1 MKDAPRT
8 PNADPSELEQ
18 ALRASRR
25 LEDAP
30 EALIQRAI
38 GLWQPRAATAA
49 GAGGVLQRWLATLR
63 FDSAATGNVALGLRS
78 SGIAATRQLLFSAE
92 GRDIDLRI
100 EPLPDRHWRISGQV
114 LGPDATGLAEL
125 RCGDALAQQVA
136 WNELAEFEF
145 APVQGESCRLTLRS
159 DGWEI
164 EVPPIG
170 LVHEG

>member
-1 MKDAPRT
+1 MKDAPR
-8 PNADPSELEQ
+8 PPAADTADLEQ

-38 GLWQPRAATAA
+38 GLWQPRAAQATS
-49 GAGGVLQRWLATLR
+49 AGGVLQRWLATLR

-78 SGIAATRQLLFSAE
+78 SGTATTRQMLFSAE
-92 GRDIDLRI
+92 GRDIDLRL
-100 EPLPDRHWRISGQV
+100 EPLPDRQWRISGQV
-114 LGPDATGLAEL
+114 LGPDVAGLAEL
-125 RCGDALAQQVA
+125 RCGSAPVQRVA

-145 APVQGESCRLTLRS
+145 APVPGDTCALTLRS

-164 EVPPIG
+164 EVPSFDLTG
-170 LVHEG
+170 EG

>member
-1 MKDAPRT
+1 MKDAPRPT
-8 PNADPSELEQ
+8 PADLEQ
-18 ALRASRR
+18 TLRASRR

-49 GAGGVLQRWLATLR
+49 GAGGALQRWLATLR

-78 SGIAATRQLLFSAE
+78 SGVAATRQMLFSAE

-114 LGPDATGLAEL
+114 LGPDAAGLAEL
-125 RCGDALAQQVA
+125 RCGDAPVQQVA

-145 APVQGESCRLTLRS
+145 APVQGEACVLTLRS

-170 LVHEG
+170 LAHEG